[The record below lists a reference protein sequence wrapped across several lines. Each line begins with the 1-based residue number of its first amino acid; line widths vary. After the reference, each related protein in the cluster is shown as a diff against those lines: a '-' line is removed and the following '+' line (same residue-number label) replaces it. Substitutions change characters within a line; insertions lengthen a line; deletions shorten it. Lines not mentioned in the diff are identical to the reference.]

1 MLVLTR
7 KVGESVL
14 IGGEIE
20 IVLLDI
26 KGDSVRIGVK
36 APRETRIQRAEI
48 VEAVR
53 DENSSAASAGV
64 DAERAILDAVV
75 RSRGAAQ
82 DERGASGQEPTDGG

>member
-64 DAERAILDAVV
+64 EAERAILDAVV
-75 RSRGAAQ
+75 RSRGVAL
-82 DERGASGQEPTDGG
+82 DEGASGREPTDAG

>member
-75 RSRGAAQ
+75 RSRGASQ